1 MNDRDTA
8 TPGIVRTFAA
18 LTRDTWLEFLDAK
31 SLWLVLAAIA
41 LLFVVALTIRVEPLP
56 AARTYLDLAA
66 RALSADLDDL
76 DLTATPIG
84 ELAGRLD
91 GSVAWIQS
99 ARPIDAIADA
109 AAAHVNADGS
119 DTAARDGGTVDEDD
133 VVGNA
138 EAKRADTAAPAG
150 ADPADLP
157 GTSWQVVLVR
167 NALPVVGGRAD
178 TDSIRAR
185 FGRVADGRLWSVR
198 EIRETTGG
206 LGRAL
211 GAQTWELSVDPG
223 PDLGVLW
230 PHRLTLFGD
239 ALEMTPPR
247 GAPLGVEVFVLQKLL
262 ATGIG
267 GTILLLIC
275 VVVTAGFVPSMLR
288 RGTLEL
294 LLVRPVRR
302 WQLILGKYAAAL
314 LFVAGLLG
322 LLVAATWLVTGIV
335 AGIWNPGI
343 LLAVTSL
350 LLFFALLLAVS
361 VCAGVITRSAP
372 AAMLV
377 TVAYWAVLFVV
388 GLMHA
393 QVEASRVRE
402 SLVGKPRPL
411 TVADALRGRTEA
423 RKPVEPQQRPFHR
436 TAVGRATD
444 MLYAVLPHTSDLDAL
459 VDRQLMRGFSVGG
472 RLRLLLE
479 EGGFSWRAGIGLT
492 LAHAAALLLV
502 ACLIFSRRDP

>member
-76 DLTATPIG
+76 DLTAAPIG

-99 ARPIDAIADA
+99 ARPI
-109 AAAHVNADGS
+109 G
-119 DTAARDGGTVDEDD
+119 AARDGGTVDEDD
-133 VVGNA
+133 VVGDA

-198 EIRETTGG
+198 AIRETTGG

-361 VCAGVITRSAP
+361 V
-372 AAMLV
+372 
-377 TVAYWAVLFVV
+377 
-388 GLMHA
+388 
-393 QVEASRVRE
+393 
-402 SLVGKPRPL
+402 
-411 TVADALRGRTEA
+411 
-423 RKPVEPQQRPFHR
+423 
-436 TAVGRATD
+436 
-444 MLYAVLPHTSDLDAL
+444 
-459 VDRQLMRGFSVGG
+459 
-472 RLRLLLE
+472 
-479 EGGFSWRAGIGLT
+479 
-492 LAHAAALLLV
+492 
-502 ACLIFSRRDP
+502 